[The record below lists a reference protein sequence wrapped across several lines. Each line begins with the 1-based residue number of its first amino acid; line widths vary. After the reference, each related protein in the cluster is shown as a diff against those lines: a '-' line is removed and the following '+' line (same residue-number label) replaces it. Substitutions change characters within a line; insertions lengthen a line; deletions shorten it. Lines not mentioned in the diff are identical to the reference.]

1 MDPGA
6 LGLDVAKLNQATTEL
21 HSAAA
26 VRNCTLIV
34 KSGYIVHEFYDGG
47 SNAESTFESD
57 SMGKATS
64 AVLIGLLEYRGLVDL
79 DTPIINYNVTSTQCS
94 PPTTCPTW
102 NSTGVDYFPNVTLRH
117 VLSQATGYGRV
128 QPGSFFTCETTME
141 LRPMIP
147 CLSCVMLCAVRRYQR
162 SLSLLVFRRLR
173 RLHPVSFLRDRC
185 GHRRA
190 AGGLGDARAGRAT
203 GNPLDLPL
211 R

>member
-1 MDPGA
+1 MLATTVGAALAVAASGGIGPGRGGWQTMNPGA
-6 LGLDVAKLNQATTEL
+6 LGLDAAHLTAASTEL

-34 KSGYIVHEFYDGG
+34 KSGYIIHEVYEGG

-64 AVLIGLLEYRGLVDL
+64 AALIGLLEYRGLVDL
-79 DTPIINYNVTSTQCS
+79 DTPLSHYNVTSTQCS

-128 QPGSFFTCETTME
+128 EPGSFFTCESTPPGISAA
-141 LRPMIP
+141 RW
-147 CLSCVMLCAVRRYQR
+147 R
-162 SLSLLVFRRLR
+162 RRLCPASSPR
-173 RLHPVSFLRDRC
+173 IWP
-185 GHRRA
+185 
-190 AGGLGDARAGRAT
+190 
-203 GNPLDLPL
+203 
-211 R
+211 